1 MPQPLNVPSTMKKII
16 IYILALITL
25 FIAGTALST
34 AYAANDSNPASID
47 ELIAQAK
54 KANREAVAQDLYL
67 DIYQKVGVEPGK
79 KAANETGKNLKL
91 SGDDVNKVI
100 TQGDLGPILS
110 KKKDEGIQDLTTKY
124 QVMFQDYYSKLDTE
138 NLRSDLVN
146 KVDPTEIFKDGDTS
160 NSDFDILYD
169 LTVIEV
175 ILFNEGSISSFGGVF
190 QMPDFDFTDPEE
202 AALFDELFGEDQTTT
217 STTPT
222 SSTTPTQTTEIQDE
236 FSALSCLAD
245 ENNLENALNTFEEN
259 QGNQQNQQNAGT
271 GQENQQDAGVTFD
284 DSGFPKA
291 QPDDWPVKYL
301 CPDGAFFCVEVKFDS
316 EASKVYAKTDNCI
329 FCHIQNMNKEL
340 DKMLGKPLTAN
351 KVSGNLFEMPKCKS
365 SFSNIGVNMNV
376 ITMAVPPPKQ
386 ANTDM
391 YVKLNI
397 EKEWQTLLEKYD
409 PFYFNTGTD
418 TGLDQNVE
426 DRATNKAISNVSP
439 DGSLQEVV
447 NKATQIIQGKT
458 TEAVQSQVAGTK
470 TLQTE
475 LQNKQYQTLIE
486 ELDAWKI
493 YFKSIKELMD
503 KMVEACNNFANTS
516 YCT

>member
-1 MPQPLNVPSTMKKII
+1 MYLVTMKKII
-16 IYILALITL
+16 IYILAFITL
-25 FIAGTALST
+25 FIAGAALST
-34 AYAANDSNPASID
+34 TYAASNSNPASID
-47 ELIAQAK
+47 ELITQAK
-54 KANREAVAQDLYL
+54 KATKEAVAQNLYL
-67 DIYQKVGVEPGK
+67 DIYQKVGVDPAK
-79 KAANETGKNLKL
+79 KAAKEAGKKLKL
-91 SGDDVNKVI
+91 SSDDVDKVI
-100 TQGDLGPILS
+100 TQGDLSPILS
-110 KKKDEGIQDLTTKY
+110 KNKDEGIQDLTTKY
-124 QVMFQDYYSKLDTE
+124 QVMYQEYYTKLDTE

-146 KVDPTEIFKDGDTS
+146 KVSPTEIFKDGDTS

-175 ILFNEGSISSFGGVF
+175 ILFNEGSISSFGGKF
-190 QMPDFDFTDPEE
+190 QTPDFDFTDPEE
-202 AALFDELFGEDQTTT
+202 AAVIDDLFGRDQTTT
-217 STTPT
+217 PS

-245 ENNLENALNTFEEN
+245 ENNLENALNAFEE
-259 QGNQQNQQNAGT
+259 NQQNQQNAGA
-271 GQENQQDAGVTFD
+271 GQENQQDAGITFD
-284 DSGFPKA
+284 DSGFPLAK
-291 QPDDWPVKYL
+291 PDDWPAKYL
-301 CPDGAFFCVEVKFDS
+301 CPDGAFFCIEVKFDFG
-316 EASKVYAKTDNCI
+316 ASKVYSKTDNCI

-340 DKMLGKPLTAN
+340 DKMLSKPLTAN

-365 SFSNIGVNMNV
+365 SFTNIGANMNV

-397 EKEWQTLLEKYD
+397 EKEWQTLLEKYN
-409 PFYFNTGTD
+409 PYYFDTGTNTGS
-418 TGLDQNVE
+418 DQNVE
-426 DRATNKAISNVSP
+426 DRATSKAISNASP
-439 DGSLQEVV
+439 DGSLQEVI

-458 TEAVQSQVAGTK
+458 AESVQSQVAGTK

-503 KMVEACNNFANTS
+503 KMVEACNNFANTP

>member
-1 MPQPLNVPSTMKKII
+1 MKKIV

-25 FIAGTALST
+25 FIAGIALST
-34 AYAANDSNPASID
+34 AYAETNSNPANIE

-54 KANREAVAQDLYL
+54 KAKKEAVAQDLYL
-67 DIYQKVGVEPGK
+67 DIYQKVGVEPAE
-79 KAANETGKNLKL
+79 KAAKEAGKTLKL

-100 TQGDLGPILS
+100 SEGDLAPILS
-110 KKKDEGIQDLTTKY
+110 KNKDEEIQNLTTKY
-124 QVMFQDYYSKLDTE
+124 QVMYQEYYSKLDTE

-146 KVDPTEIFKDGDTS
+146 KVTPTEIFKDGDTS

-175 ILFNEGSISSFGGVF
+175 ILFNEGSISSFGGKF
-190 QMPDFDFTDPEE
+190 QTPDFDFTDPEE
-202 AALFDELFGEDQTTT
+202 TALLDELFERDQTTT
-217 STTPT
+217 S
-222 SSTTPTQTTEIQDE
+222 SSTTPTTQTTEIQDE

-245 ENNLENALNTFEEN
+245 ENNLENALNAFEEN
-259 QGNQQNQQNAGT
+259 QQNTAGSGPDNQLD
-271 GQENQQDAGVTFD
+271 EDVILD
-284 DSGFPKA
+284 DSGFPLA
-291 QPDDWPVKYL
+291 EPDDWPAKYL
-301 CPDGAFFCVEVKFDS
+301 CPDGAFFCIEVKFDFG
-316 EASKVYAKTDNCI
+316 ASKVYSKTDNCV
-329 FCHIQNMNKEL
+329 FCHIQNINKEL

-365 SFSNIGVNMNV
+365 SFTNIGVNMNV

-397 EKEWQTLLEKYD
+397 EKQWQTLLEKYN
-409 PFYFNTGTD
+409 PFYFNTGTNA
-418 TGLDQNVE
+418 GLEQNVE
-426 DRATNKAISNVSP
+426 DRATNKAISNASP

-458 TEAVQSQVAGTK
+458 AESVQSQLTGTK

-503 KMVEACNNFANTS
+503 KMVEACNNFANTPN
-516 YCT
+516 CT